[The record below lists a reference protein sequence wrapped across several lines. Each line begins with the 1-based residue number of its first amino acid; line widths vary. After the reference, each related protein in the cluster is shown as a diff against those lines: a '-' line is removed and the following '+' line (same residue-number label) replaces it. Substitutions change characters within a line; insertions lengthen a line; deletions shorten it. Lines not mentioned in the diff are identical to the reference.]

1 MDKITTAEC
10 NRVVAI
16 LEDSVERLML
26 LIGRVVRLSLE
37 LVDDILV

>member
-1 MDKITTAEC
+1 MRPIMDKITTAEC

-26 LIGRVVRLSLE
+26 LS
-37 LVDDILV
+37 